1 MREED
6 ATKVRTNSQVVPG
19 PDVCT
24 LPKIPGVKYLTLR
37 ALGLTVYKHVPFAC
51 HVQLR
56 LTENPINKQ

>member
-1 MREED
+1 MREEE
-6 ATKVRTNSQVVPG
+6 ATKVRTDSQVAQG

-24 LPKIPGVKYLTLR
+24 PPEIPGVKYLTLP

-51 HVQLR
+51 LFQLR